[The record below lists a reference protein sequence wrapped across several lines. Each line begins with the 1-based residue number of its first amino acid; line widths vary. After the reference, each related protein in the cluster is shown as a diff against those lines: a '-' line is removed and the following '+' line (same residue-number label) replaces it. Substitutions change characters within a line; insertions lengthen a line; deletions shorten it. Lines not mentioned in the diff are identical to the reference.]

1 MISSWE
7 LIINLWGC
15 KMKYEEIY
23 NMIRMICGSL
33 LMVGM
38 FAIPSCEDDRVEE
51 EVVLEPNMQMW
62 VNGDPIDPFTYY
74 GSITT
79 FGQKKLGE
87 DGKIKKLL
95 VFHFQREVGRV
106 LPTLEHYATIWYD
119 EDAEDNSNLI
129 DPGMYLNYGAEDT
142 LDREQSIN
150 LEIIGSQDYTNFG
163 QAEITKIEDNK
174 VSGVVNGQFYN
185 PYRDELQIALLVFD
199 NIEIGMDPEGTF
211 YDGE

>member
-1 MISSWE
+1 
-7 LIINLWGC
+7 
-15 KMKYEEIY
+15 MKHEEIY
-23 NMIRMICGSL
+23 NYVRMICGSL

-38 FAIPSCEDDRVEE
+38 FMIPSCESNEVE
-51 EVVLEPNMQMW
+51 EVVLEPSMEMW

-106 LPTLEHYATIWYD
+106 LPELEHYATIWYD
-119 EDAEDNSNLI
+119 EDGEDDNNLI
-129 DPGMYLNYGAEDT
+129 DQGMYLNYGAEDT
-142 LDREQSIN
+142 LSREQSIN

-199 NIEIGMDPEGTF
+199 NIEIGTDPEATF
-211 YDGE
+211 YTGE

>member
-1 MISSWE
+1 
-7 LIINLWGC
+7 
-15 KMKYEEIY
+15 MKYYEVY
-23 NMIRMICGSL
+23 NNVKLFCLIGILSIFTL
-33 LMVGM
+33 
-38 FAIPSCEDDRVEE
+38 SCEDKVVEE
-51 EVVLEPNMQMW
+51 EVVLEPSMQMW
-62 VNGDPIDPFTYY
+62 VNGDPINPYTYY

-79 FGQKKLGE
+79 FGSKSLGE

-119 EDAEDNSNLI
+119 NDAEDNSDLI
-129 DPGMYLNYGAEDT
+129 DAGMYLNYGAEDT
-142 LDREQSIN
+142 LDRDKTIN

-163 QAEITKIEDNK
+163 QAEITKVEDGK
-174 VSGVVNGQFYN
+174 VSGIVNGQFYN

-211 YDGE
+211 YDDE

>member
-1 MISSWE
+1 
-7 LIINLWGC
+7 
-15 KMKYEEIY
+15 MKYYEIY
-23 NMIRMICGSL
+23 NNVRLFCLIGILSIFTL
-33 LMVGM
+33 
-38 FAIPSCEDDRVEE
+38 SCEDKVVEE
-51 EVVLEPNMQMW
+51 EVVLEPSMEMW

-79 FGQKKLGE
+79 FGQKTLGE

-119 EDAEDNSNLI
+119 NDAEDNSNLI
-129 DPGMYLNYGAEDT
+129 DAGMYLNYGAEDT
-142 LDREQSIN
+142 LDRDKTIN

-163 QAEITKIEDNK
+163 QAEITKVEDNK
-174 VSGVVNGQFYN
+174 VSGIVNGQFYN

-211 YDGE
+211 YTGE

>member
-1 MISSWE
+1 
-7 LIINLWGC
+7 
-15 KMKYEEIY
+15 MKK
-23 NMIRMICGSL
+23 L
-33 LMVGM
+33 LLLCFVL
-38 FAIPSCEDDRVEE
+38 FLSCEDNNVEE
-51 EVVLEPNMQMW
+51 VSKEPHMQMW

-79 FGQKKLGE
+79 FGQKSVGE

-106 LPTLEHYATIWYD
+106 LPELEHYATIWYD
-119 EDAEDNSNLI
+119 KDGEDNDDLI
-129 DPGMYLNYGAEDT
+129 DAGLYLNYGAEDT

-163 QAEITKIEDNK
+163 QAEITEVEDNK
-174 VSGVVNGQFYN
+174 ISGVVNGQFYN
-185 PYRDELQIALLVFD
+185 PYRDELQIALLVFE

-211 YDGE
+211 YTGDE

>member
-1 MISSWE
+1 
-7 LIINLWGC
+7 
-15 KMKYEEIY
+15 MKHEEIY
-23 NMIRMICGSL
+23 NTVRMICGSL

-38 FAIPSCEDDRVEE
+38 FMIPSCEDNEVEK
-51 EVVLEPNMQMW
+51 EVVLEPNMEMW
-62 VNGDPIDPFTYY
+62 VNGDPIDPYTYY

-79 FGQKKLGE
+79 FGQKTLGE

-119 EDAEDNSNLI
+119 HDAEDNSDLI
-129 DPGMYLNYGAEDT
+129 DKGMYLNYGAEDT
-142 LDREQSIN
+142 LDRDKTIN

-163 QAEITKIEDNK
+163 QAEITKVEDGK
-174 VSGVVNGQFYN
+174 VSGIVNGQFYN

>member
-1 MISSWE
+1 
-7 LIINLWGC
+7 
-15 KMKYEEIY
+15 MKK
-23 NMIRMICGSL
+23 L
-33 LMVGM
+33 LLLCFVL
-38 FAIPSCEDDRVEE
+38 FLSCEDNNVEK
-51 EVVLEPNMQMW
+51 VSKEPHMQMW

-79 FGQKKLGE
+79 FGQKSVGE

-106 LPTLEHYATIWYD
+106 LPELEHYATIWYD
-119 EDAEDNSNLI
+119 KDGEDNDNLI
-129 DPGMYLNYGAEDT
+129 DAGLYLNYGAEDT

-163 QAEITKIEDNK
+163 QAEITEVEDNK
-174 VSGVVNGQFYN
+174 ISGVVNGQFYN
-185 PYRDELQIALLVFD
+185 PYRDELQIALLVFE

-211 YDGE
+211 YTGGE

>member
-1 MISSWE
+1 
-7 LIINLWGC
+7 
-15 KMKYEEIY
+15 MKK
-23 NMIRMICGSL
+23 L
-33 LMVGM
+33 LLLCLVL
-38 FAIPSCEDDRVEE
+38 FLSCEDNRVEE
-51 EVVLEPNMQMW
+51 EVVLESSMEMW

-79 FGQKKLGE
+79 FGQKTLGE

-119 EDAEDNSNLI
+119 NDAEDNSDLI
-129 DPGMYLNYGAEDT
+129 DEGMYLNYGAEDT
-142 LDREQSIN
+142 LDRDKTIN

-163 QAEITKIEDNK
+163 QAEITKVEDGK
-174 VSGVVNGQFYN
+174 VSGIVNGQFYN

-211 YDGE
+211 YTGDD

>member
-1 MISSWE
+1 
-7 LIINLWGC
+7 
-15 KMKYEEIY
+15 MKYYEIY
-23 NMIRMICGSL
+23 NNVRLFC
-33 LMVGM
+33 LMGILSI
-38 FAIPSCEDDRVEE
+38 FTLSCEDKVVEE
-51 EVVLEPNMQMW
+51 EVILEPSMEMW

-79 FGQKKLGE
+79 FGQKTLGE

-119 EDAEDNSNLI
+119 NDAEDNNNLI
-129 DPGMYLNYGAEDT
+129 DKGMYLNYGAEDT
-142 LDREQSIN
+142 LDRDKTIN

-174 VSGVVNGQFYN
+174 VSGIVNGQFYN

-211 YDGE
+211 YTGE

>member
-1 MISSWE
+1 
-7 LIINLWGC
+7 
-15 KMKYEEIY
+15 MKHEEIY
-23 NMIRMICGSL
+23 NIVRMICGSL

-38 FAIPSCEDDRVEE
+38 FAIPSCEDNRVEE
-51 EVVLEPNMQMW
+51 EVVLEPSMQMW
-62 VNGDPIDPFTYY
+62 VNGDPIDPFSYY

-119 EDAEDNSNLI
+119 EDAEDNDNLI
-129 DPGMYLNYGAEDT
+129 DAGLYLNYGSEDT
-142 LDREQSIN
+142 LDRDKSIN
-150 LEIIGSQDYTNFG
+150 LEIIGSQDYTDFG
-163 QAEITKIEDNK
+163 QAEITKVEDGK
-174 VSGVVNGQFYN
+174 VSGMVNGQFYN
-185 PYRDELQIALLVFD
+185 PYRDELQIALLIFD

>member
-1 MISSWE
+1 
-7 LIINLWGC
+7 
-15 KMKYEEIY
+15 MKHEEIY
-23 NMIRMICGSL
+23 NYVRMICGSL

-38 FAIPSCEDDRVEE
+38 FAIPSCEDNEVQE

-62 VNGDPIDPFTYY
+62 VNGDPINPYTYY

-79 FGQKKLGE
+79 FGKKELGE

-119 EDAEDNSNLI
+119 EDGEDNNNLI
-129 DPGMYLNYGAEDT
+129 DAGMYLNYGAEDT
-142 LDREQSIN
+142 LDRDKTIN

-163 QAEITKIEDNK
+163 QAEITKVEDNK
-174 VSGVVNGQFYN
+174 VSGIVNGQFYN

-211 YDGE
+211 YDDE

>member
-1 MISSWE
+1 
-7 LIINLWGC
+7 
-15 KMKYEEIY
+15 MKHEEIY
-23 NMIRMICGSL
+23 NIVRMICGSL

-62 VNGDPIDPFTYY
+62 VNGDPIDPYTYY

-79 FGQKKLGE
+79 FGKKELGE

-119 EDAEDNSNLI
+119 EDGEDNNNLI
-129 DPGMYLNYGAEDT
+129 DAGMYLNYGAEDT
-142 LDREQSIN
+142 LDRDKTIN

-163 QAEITKIEDNK
+163 QAEITKVEDNK
-174 VSGVVNGQFYN
+174 VSGIVNGQFYN

-211 YDGE
+211 YDDE

>member
-1 MISSWE
+1 
-7 LIINLWGC
+7 
-15 KMKYEEIY
+15 MKHEEIY
-23 NMIRMICGSL
+23 NTIRMICGSL

-38 FAIPSCEDDRVEE
+38 FMMPSCEDNKVE
-51 EVVLEPNMQMW
+51 EVVLEPSMEMW
-62 VNGDPIDPFTYY
+62 VNGDPIDPFSYY

-79 FGQKKLGE
+79 FGKKELGE

-119 EDAEDNSNLI
+119 NDGDDNGDLI
-129 DPGMYLNYGAEDT
+129 DKGMYLNYGAEDT
-142 LDREQSIN
+142 LDRDKTIN

-174 VSGVVNGQFYN
+174 VSGIVNGQFYN

>member
-1 MISSWE
+1 MR
-7 LIINLWGC
+7 
-15 KMKYEEIY
+15 YEEIY
-23 NMIRMICGSL
+23 NYVRMICGSL

-38 FAIPSCEDDRVEE
+38 FAIPSCEDNKVQE

-62 VNGDPIDPFTYY
+62 VNGDPINPYTYY

-79 FGQKKLGE
+79 FGKKELGE

-119 EDAEDNSNLI
+119 EDGEDNNNLI
-129 DPGMYLNYGAEDT
+129 DAGMYLNYGSEDT
-142 LDREQSIN
+142 LDRDKTIN

-163 QAEITKIEDNK
+163 QAEITKVEDNK
-174 VSGVVNGQFYN
+174 VSGIVNGQFYN

-211 YDGE
+211 YDDE

>member
-1 MISSWE
+1 MV
-7 LIINLWGC
+7 
-15 KMKYEEIY
+15 
-23 NMIRMICGSL
+23 RVICGSL
-33 LMVGM
+33 LMAIM
-38 FAIPSCEDDRVEE
+38 FMMPSCEDNVVEK
-51 EVVLEPNMQMW
+51 EVVLEPNMKMW

-119 EDAEDNSNLI
+119 EDAEDNGNLI
-129 DPGMYLNYGAEDT
+129 DPGLYLNYGSEDT

>member
-1 MISSWE
+1 
-7 LIINLWGC
+7 
-15 KMKYEEIY
+15 MKYYEIY
-23 NMIRMICGSL
+23 NNVRLFC
-33 LMVGM
+33 LMGILSI
-38 FAIPSCEDDRVEE
+38 FTLSCEDKAVEE
-51 EVVLEPNMQMW
+51 EVVLEPNMEMW
-62 VNGDPIDPFTYY
+62 VNGDPIDPYTYY

-79 FGQKKLGE
+79 FGKKELGE

-119 EDAEDNSNLI
+119 EDGDDNNNLI
-129 DPGMYLNYGAEDT
+129 DQGMYLNYGAEDT
-142 LDREQSIN
+142 LDRDKTIN

-163 QAEITKIEDNK
+163 QAEITKVEDGK
-174 VSGVVNGQFYN
+174 VSGIVNGQFYN

-211 YDGE
+211 YDDE

>member
-1 MISSWE
+1 MV
-7 LIINLWGC
+7 
-15 KMKYEEIY
+15 
-23 NMIRMICGSL
+23 RVICGSL
-33 LMVGM
+33 LMAIM
-38 FAIPSCEDDRVEE
+38 FMMPSCEDNVVEE
-51 EVVLEPNMQMW
+51 EVVLEPSMQMW
-62 VNGDPIDPFTYY
+62 VNGDPINPFTYY

-119 EDAEDNSNLI
+119 EDAEDNSKLI
-129 DPGMYLNYGAEDT
+129 DPGLYLNYGTEDT

-150 LEIIGSQDYTNFG
+150 LEIIGSQDYTDFG
-163 QAEITKIEDNK
+163 QAEITKVEDNK
-174 VSGVVNGQFYN
+174 VSGMVNGQFYN
-185 PYRDELQIALLVFD
+185 PYRDELQIALLIFD

-211 YDGE
+211 YDDE

>member
-1 MISSWE
+1 
-7 LIINLWGC
+7 
-15 KMKYEEIY
+15 MKHEEVYEMVRI
-23 NMIRMICGSL
+23 ICGSL
-33 LMVGM
+33 LMVTM
-38 FAIPSCEDDRVEE
+38 FMFPSCEDNRVEE
-51 EVVLEPNMQMW
+51 EVVLEPSMQMW
-62 VNGDPIDPFTYY
+62 VNGDPINPFTYY

-119 EDAEDNSNLI
+119 NDAEDNNNLI
-129 DPGMYLNYGAEDT
+129 DQGMYLNYGAEDT
-142 LDREQSIN
+142 LDRDKTIN

-211 YDGE
+211 YTGE

>member
-1 MISSWE
+1 MRH
-7 LIINLWGC
+7 
-15 KMKYEEIY
+15 EEIY
-23 NMIRMICGSL
+23 NYVRMICGSL

-38 FAIPSCEDDRVEE
+38 FAIPSCEDNEVQE
-51 EVVLEPNMQMW
+51 EVVLEPTMQMW
-62 VNGDPIDPFTYY
+62 VNGDPINPYTYY

-119 EDAEDNSNLI
+119 EDGEDNNDLI
-129 DPGMYLNYGAEDT
+129 DAGMYLNYGAEDT
-142 LDREQSIN
+142 LNRDKTIN

-163 QAEITKIEDNK
+163 QAEITKVEDNK
-174 VSGVVNGQFYN
+174 VSGIVNGQFYN

-211 YDGE
+211 YDDE

>member
-1 MISSWE
+1 MGILSVFT
-7 LIINLWGC
+7 L
-15 KMKYEEIY
+15 
-23 NMIRMICGSL
+23 
-33 LMVGM
+33 
-38 FAIPSCEDDRVEE
+38 SCEDNRVEE
-51 EVVLEPNMQMW
+51 QTVSEPSMQMW
-62 VNGDPIDPFTYY
+62 VNGDQIDPFTYY

-119 EDAEDNSNLI
+119 EDAEDDGNLI
-129 DPGMYLNYGAEDT
+129 DEGLYLNYGNEDT
-142 LDREQSIN
+142 LNREQSIN
-150 LEIIGSQDYTNFG
+150 LEIIGSQDYTDFG
-163 QAEITKIEDNK
+163 QAEITKVEDNK
-174 VSGVVNGQFYN
+174 VSGMVNGQFYN
-185 PYRDELQIALLVFD
+185 PYRDELQIALLIFD

>member
-1 MISSWE
+1 
-7 LIINLWGC
+7 
-15 KMKYEEIY
+15 MKHEEIY
-23 NMIRMICGSL
+23 NYVRMICGSL

-38 FAIPSCEDDRVEE
+38 FTIPSCESNEVEG
-51 EVVLEPNMQMW
+51 VVLEPSMEMW

-119 EDAEDNSNLI
+119 HDAEDNSNLI

-211 YDGE
+211 YTGE

>member
-1 MISSWE
+1 MV
-7 LIINLWGC
+7 
-15 KMKYEEIY
+15 
-23 NMIRMICGSL
+23 RVICGSL
-33 LMVGM
+33 LMAIM
-38 FAIPSCEDDRVEE
+38 FMMPSCEDNVVEKK
-51 EVVLEPNMQMW
+51 VVLEPNMKMW

-129 DPGMYLNYGAEDT
+129 DPGLYLNYGPEDT

-174 VSGVVNGQFYN
+174 VSGIINGQFYN

-211 YDGE
+211 YDDE

>member
-1 MISSWE
+1 
-7 LIINLWGC
+7 
-15 KMKYEEIY
+15 MKYYEIY
-23 NMIRMICGSL
+23 NNVRLFCLIGILSIFTL
-33 LMVGM
+33 
-38 FAIPSCEDDRVEE
+38 SCEDKVVEE
-51 EVVLEPNMQMW
+51 EVVLEPSMQMW

-79 FGQKKLGE
+79 FGQKTLGE

-119 EDAEDNSNLI
+119 NDAEDNNNLI
-129 DPGMYLNYGAEDT
+129 DKGMYLNYGAEDT
-142 LDREQSIN
+142 LDRDKTIN

-174 VSGVVNGQFYN
+174 VSGIVNGQFYN

-211 YDGE
+211 YTGE

>member
-1 MISSWE
+1 
-7 LIINLWGC
+7 
-15 KMKYEEIY
+15 MKHEEIY
-23 NMIRMICGSL
+23 NTVRMICGSL

-38 FAIPSCEDDRVEE
+38 FMMPSCEDNKVEE
-51 EVVLEPNMQMW
+51 EVVLEPSMQMW
-62 VNGDPIDPFTYY
+62 VNGDPINPYTYY

-119 EDAEDNSNLI
+119 EDGEDNNNLI
-129 DPGMYLNYGAEDT
+129 DAGMYLNYGSEDT
-142 LDREQSIN
+142 LDRDKTIN

-163 QAEITKIEDNK
+163 QAEITKVEDNK
-174 VSGVVNGQFYN
+174 VSGIVNGQFYN

-211 YDGE
+211 YDDE

>member
-1 MISSWE
+1 MRH
-7 LIINLWGC
+7 
-15 KMKYEEIY
+15 EEIY

-62 VNGDPIDPFTYY
+62 VNGDPIDPYTYY

-79 FGQKKLGE
+79 FGKKELGE

-119 EDAEDNSNLI
+119 HDAEDNSNLI

-142 LDREQSIN
+142 LDRDKTIN

-163 QAEITKIEDNK
+163 QAEITKVEDNK
-174 VSGVVNGQFYN
+174 VSGIVNGQFYN

-211 YDGE
+211 YDDE

>member
-1 MISSWE
+1 
-7 LIINLWGC
+7 
-15 KMKYEEIY
+15 MKYYEIY
-23 NMIRMICGSL
+23 NNVRLFC
-33 LMVGM
+33 LMGILSV
-38 FAIPSCEDDRVEE
+38 FTLSCEDTRVEE
-51 EVVLEPNMQMW
+51 EVILEPSMQMW

-79 FGQKKLGE
+79 FGSKSLGE

-106 LPTLEHYATIWYD
+106 LPTLEHYETIWYNHN
-119 EDAEDNSNLI
+119 AEDNNNLI
-129 DPGMYLNYGAEDT
+129 DVGMYLNYGAEDT
-142 LDREQSIN
+142 LDRDKTIN

-163 QAEITKIEDNK
+163 QAEITKVEDNK
-174 VSGVVNGQFYN
+174 VSGIVNGQFYN

-211 YDGE
+211 YTGE